1 MSQSPSAMTEL
12 TAKQRL
18 AVSRQSLVTA
28 LDTPIWAS
36 LIEWGIKRC
45 EPSSEQGVSVRSTQA
60 TNGRTPS

>member
-1 MSQSPSAMTEL
+1 MTQPRLGLDGL

-18 AVSRQSLVTA
+18 AVSRQSLVAA
-28 LDTPIWAS
+28 LDKPIWAS

-45 EPSSEQGVSVRSTQA
+45 EPSSEQGVSVPSTQA